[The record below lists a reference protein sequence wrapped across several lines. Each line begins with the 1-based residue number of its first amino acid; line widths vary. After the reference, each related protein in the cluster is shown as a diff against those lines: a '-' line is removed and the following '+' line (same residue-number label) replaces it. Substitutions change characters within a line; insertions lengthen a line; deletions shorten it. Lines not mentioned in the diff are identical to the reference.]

1 MMILQNILVKLI
13 LYLTSGPNI
22 AFGKT
27 ATQGPG
33 DFSIGMVAGNAVN
46 NVTYDNNQG
55 TCAQTTLGTTNDP
68 AWWQVDLGDTYLITG
83 IKIYNRQKHGKRTQK
98 NTTLL
103 SFASF
108 VLGEPACSELNID
121 VIS

>member
-1 MMILQNILVKLI
+1 

-68 AWWQVDLGDTYLITG
+68 AWWQVDLADTYLITG
-83 IKIYNRQKHGKRTQK
+83 IKIYNRQKHGKHTRKKQ
-98 NTTLL
+98 NAAFLCQFRFL
-103 SFASF
+103 R
-108 VLGEPACSELNID
+108 VRL
-121 VIS
+121 